1 MNNISLGGNS
11 IKTFSKINV
20 GVTKLHNKHFHYE
33 IISLNKNSKYKIKF
47 NNYILI
53 NLSDPKSNVYLNS
66 YKLYSNSFVT
76 SGNTLTTLETKN
88 NNSLFLIAGMS
99 KKVRKKFLKIQ
110 KIDEAKKVSKP
121 WGYEVWFLNKNIKL
135 AFKKIVINKNF
146 KTSLQY
152 HKFKK
157 ELNFLFD
164 GKIKFHYKKNNKKLN
179 NIDTKDIGSKILKK
193 YSSIFVKPKI
203 IHRIEAL
210 SKITLYEVSTHQLKD
225 VIRLKDDTNRPNGMI
240 KNEHKN

>member
-1 MNNISLGGNS
+1 M
-11 IKTFSKINV
+11 
-20 GVTKLHNKHFHYE
+20 
-33 IISLNKNSKYKIKF
+33 
-47 NNYILI
+47 
-53 NLSDPKSNVYLNS
+53 
-66 YKLYSNSFVT
+66 
-76 SGNTLTTLETKN
+76 
-88 NNSLFLIAGMS
+88 
-99 KKVRKKFLKIQ
+99 
-110 KIDEAKKVSKP
+110 
-121 WGYEVWFLNKNIKL
+121 

-203 IHRIEAL
+203 MHRIEAL